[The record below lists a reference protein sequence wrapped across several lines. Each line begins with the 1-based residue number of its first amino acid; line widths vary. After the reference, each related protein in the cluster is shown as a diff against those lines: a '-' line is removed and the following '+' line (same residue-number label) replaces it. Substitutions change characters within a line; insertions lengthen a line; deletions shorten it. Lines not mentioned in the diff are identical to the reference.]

1 MPSLAELLARDCVV
15 QMESTIPA
23 ELTIAEWRRSRA
35 KQRAGTRRGRQP
47 NWRPNSSPRITAMSV
62 TAAPTSASR

>member
-23 ELTIAEWRRSRA
+23 ELTIAEWRRGQAR
-35 KQRAGTRRGRQP
+35 QRVDTRRG
-47 NWRPNSSPRITAMSV
+47 PRRRRA
-62 TAAPTSASR
+62 RGWGR

>member
-23 ELTIAEWRRSRA
+23 ELTIAEWRRRRRPP
-35 KQRAGTRRGRQP
+35 QRRRLAYRLGGTP
-47 NWRPNSSPRITAMSV
+47 VP
-62 TAAPTSASR
+62 AAPPWSQRKVRSAG

>member
-23 ELTIAEWRRSRA
+23 ELTIAEWRRRRLEPVAPRSLRA
-35 KQRAGTRRGRQP
+35 PLLRVARLRRR
-47 NWRPNSSPRITAMSV
+47 
-62 TAAPTSASR
+62 

>member
-23 ELTIAEWRRSRA
+23 ELTIAEWRRGQAR
-35 KQRAGTRRGRQP
+35 QRVDTRRG
-47 NWRPNSSPRITAMSV
+47 PRRRLA
-62 TAAPTSASR
+62 RGRGR